1 VAWRLLILGMIH
13 SSQPRG
19 SSGQTGSRRR
29 IDAPNRHT
37 GAAELVGVAAAGL
50 LVLSLGVAGCGGQSG
65 ALGASTADASA
76 GVGSADDGRS
86 PTDDMSSLQNAPML
100 RAEQFDA
107 AVITDPNALASADTS
122 GGAWRVIEVPG
133 ATNLPSI
140 VQTPSGWL
148 SLSSRFLG
156 DGKAPSGVESVL
168 YRSSDGVHWQSS
180 SPLEPASNYLQ
191 MRDLAYGAGR
201 YVMVGVRRG
210 AGIIWTSSDGESW
223 SETSQ
228 SLNEPY
234 AWSTVRFVKDRF
246 FTFGFLQLG
255 MSATGEGWTALP
267 THLVQGGAGAYGN
280 GRYLLLGNGPMQT
293 SEDGRTWQEHS
304 LDCDLSGACITDPS
318 GGTAQGYHHQAIFA
332 EGRFFT
338 EQLSSLDGANWEA
351 QPGLFPSAYVGGRFV
366 GSSSVSPGL
375 AAWTLG
381 GPVQMLR
388 TVRPSR
394 AAVTAAGREW
404 VGVLDH
410 EAPLPET
417 VDVPFE
423 DGLTC
428 ENADCVLVDS
438 TLFLVPPPGTPP
450 LVDRVPRDANG
461 APLLSRECP
470 VSSMLFCDDYAAR
483 SGCSC
488 NTGAPRSPEY
498 CDDVSQYRCAGQFV
512 ARPGEWPLDE
522 VAEAGC
528 SCDAIDP
535 NEPPGFGRTC
545 TAGDDTCQAPLECL
559 AIDIEALEWPS
570 SQPFICT
577 SRCAVDGDCPSWVAS
592 GFCSG
597 PVSLRCSGGTCQP
610 RSCG

>member
-1 VAWRLLILGMIH
+1 MIQSIGRRA
-13 SSQPRG
+13 SSEPP
-19 SSGQTGSRRR
+19 SSTRR

-37 GAAELVGVAAAGL
+37 AAAQVVGVVGAGL
-50 LVLSLGVAGCGGQSG
+50 LGLSLGLAGCGGQSG
-65 ALGASTADASA
+65 ALGASTAAASGGA
-76 GVGSADDGRS
+76 GVDPANDDRS
-86 PTDDMSSLQNAPML
+86 PPDDVGSRQSAPTL

-107 AVITDPNALASADTS
+107 AVVTDPEAVASADTS

-140 VQTPSGWL
+140 VRTPSGWL
-148 SLSSRFLG
+148 ALSSRFLG
-156 DGKAPSGVESVL
+156 DGKAPSGIESVL
-168 YRSSDGVHWQSS
+168 YRSGDGVHWQSS

-191 MRDLAYGAGR
+191 MRALAYGAGR
-201 YVMVGVRRG
+201 YVMVGVRRS

-228 SLNEPY
+228 SLNDPY
-234 AWSTVRFVKDRF
+234 AWSSVIFVKDRF

-255 MSATGEGWTALP
+255 MSETGESWAALP

-280 GRYLLLGNGPMQT
+280 GRYLLLGNGPMQI
-293 SEDGRTWQEHS
+293 SEDGSAWQEHS
-304 LDCDLSGACITDPS
+304 LDCNLPGACITNPS
-318 GGTAQGYHHQAIFA
+318 GGVAQHVHYSAIFG

-338 EQLSSLDGANWEA
+338 EELSSVDGVIWEA
-351 QPGLFPSAYVGGRFV
+351 QPGLFPAAYIGGRFL
-366 GSSSVSPGL
+366 GSSSLSAGL

-381 GPVQMLR
+381 GPVQTLR

-394 AAVTAAGREW
+394 AAETAAGREW
-404 VGVLDH
+404 VGVLDR

-428 ENADCVLVDS
+428 ENADCVLVDG

-450 LVDRVPRDANG
+450 LVDRVPRNASG
-461 APLLSRECP
+461 APLLTRDCP

-483 SGCSC
+483 SGCTC
-488 NTGAPRSPEY
+488 NTGAPRGPEH

-559 AIDIEALEWPS
+559 AIDLEPLPWPS
-570 SQPFICT
+570 PQPFICT
-577 SRCAVDGDCPSWVAS
+577 SRCTVDADCPSWVAS

-610 RSCG
+610 RSCK